1 MAWQTPKTNWS
12 AADGVRDTDMN
23 RIEGNILHL
32 YTTDA
37 VRSAL
42 VVYVSTTGNDTTG
55 AGTPAAP
62 YKTITKALSV
72 IPKNLNGMSVSINIA
87 AGTYEE
93 SVDIS
98 HFYGGTISLTGAS
111 NAAVTILNLTMLNC
125 VCTVSNIALT
135 VSSTGATGIII
146 GNGASVI
153 FEVSVTVHAVLNGI
167 LCHSGGVLVAQQ
179 SVIANSSGIAVRA
192 ETQGRVHIGT
202 LAGTGST
209 QLFAADSG
217 GHISY
222 GTYTHTGHSAT
233 FSTFNGGRIYTGAQ
247 TSPAIY

>member
-1 MAWQTPKTNWS
+1 MAWQTPKTNWF

-32 YTTDA
+32 YATDA

-42 VVYVSTTGNDTTG
+42 VVYVSTTGNGTTG

-72 IPKNLNGMSVSINIA
+72 IPKNLNGMSVSISIA

-111 NAAVTILNLTMLNC
+111 NAAVTIRGLNVLNSI
-125 VCTVSNIALT
+125 CTVSNIALT
-135 VSSTGATGIII
+135 VSSTGATSITV
-146 GNGASVI
+146 GNGAYVT
-153 FEVSVTVHAVLNGI
+153 FESSITVQAVGCGI
-167 LCHSGGVLVAQQ
+167 QCHSGGMLIAQQ
-179 SVIANSSGIAVRA
+179 SVIANSSGVAVRVT
-192 ETQGRVHIGT
+192 TQGRAHIGT
-202 LAGTGST
+202 LAGTGSK

-217 GHISY
+217 GQISY
-222 GTYTHTGHSAT
+222 GAYTHTGHSTT

>member
-1 MAWQTPKTNWS
+1 MAWQTPKTNWA

-72 IPKNLNGMSVSINIA
+72 IPKNLNGVSVSINIA
-87 AGTYEE
+87 AGTYDEL
-93 SVDIS
+93 VDIS
-98 HFYGGTISLTGAS
+98 HFYGGTISLTGMS
-111 NAAVTILNLTMLNC
+111 NAVVTVSGLSVLNSA
-125 VCTVSNIALT
+125 CTVSNILLT
-135 VSSTGATGIII
+135 VNSSGTTGITI

-179 SVIANSSGIAVRA
+179 SVIANSSGIAVRVA
-192 ETQGRVHIGT
+192 TQGRVHIGT
-202 LAGTGST
+202 LAGTGSK
-209 QLFAADSG
+209 QLFEADSG
-217 GHISY
+217 GQISY
-222 GTYTHTGHSAT
+222 GACTHTGHST
-233 FSTFNGGRIYTGAQ
+233 LFGTRNGGRIYTGAQ
-247 TSPAIY
+247 TSPAVY

>member
-1 MAWQTPKTNWS
+1 MAWQTPKTNWF

-98 HFYGGTISLTGAS
+98 HFYGGTISLTGTS
-111 NAAVTILNLTMLNC
+111 NAAVTILNLTVLNC
-125 VCTVSNIALT
+125 VCTVTDTSNITDAPLPIIIPVAPVLLT
-135 VSSTGATGIII
+135 VSAILL
-146 GNGASVI
+146 
-153 FEVSVTVHAVLNGI
+153 TVH
-167 LCHSGGVLVAQQ
+167 
-179 SVIANSSGIAVRA
+179 
-192 ETQGRVHIGT
+192 
-202 LAGTGST
+202 T
-209 QLFAADSG
+209 QLSTVKLSIATAAFD
-217 GHISY
+217 
-222 GTYTHTGHSAT
+222 APV
-233 FSTFNGGRIYTGAQ
+233 RLMV
-247 TSPAIY
+247 PP